1 MSSASSVRLWR
12 IGTDTPTYEAH
23 DLSGKGAELT
33 GGRWNRKG
41 TPLVYSSTTRALA
54 CLETVVHLGSGD
66 PLPLNR
72 YLVEITVPAHLWDD
86 RTVLDLAAHVGW
98 DAEPAGRVS
107 LDWGTTWAGSAG
119 TLLAEVPS
127 VIVPE
132 ESNVLINPRHPA
144 ASSLLAAKRR
154 RWTYDARL
162 RRPASSAD

>member
-1 MSSASSVRLWR
+1 MSATVQLWR
-12 IGTDTPTYEAH
+12 IGVDTPVYEAH

-41 TPLVYSSTTRALA
+41 TPLVYTSTTRALA

-72 YLVEITVPAHLWDD
+72 YLVEITVPAEVWAA
-86 RTVLDLAAHVGW
+86 RTVIDPAAHVGW

-107 LDWGTTWAGSAG
+107 LDWGTAWAAAG
-119 TLLAEVPS
+119 EALLAEVPS
-127 VIVPE
+127 VVVPE
-132 ESNVLINPRHPA
+132 ESNILINPRHPA
-144 ASSLLAAKRR
+144 VESLSAAKRR

-162 RRPASSAD
+162 RPVAR